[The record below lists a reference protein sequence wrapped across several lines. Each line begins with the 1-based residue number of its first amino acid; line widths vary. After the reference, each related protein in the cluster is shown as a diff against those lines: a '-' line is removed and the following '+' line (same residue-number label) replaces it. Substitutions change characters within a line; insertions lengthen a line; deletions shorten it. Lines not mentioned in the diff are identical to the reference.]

1 MLLFK
6 DQEQKLVKKAQKDP
20 EAFLALY
27 DFYFPKIFRFTAYRV
42 GSREDTEDIVA
53 DIFEKAFRHLD
64 KFKYQKN
71 ASFGSWLFRI
81 ARNTIIDSYKKKRVN
96 IDLESLPEIKSHE
109 ILASD
114 QIKRKELFRDLQK
127 LVSSLPPR
135 QAEIITLRFFGEQK
149 NKEIAAI
156 LQISE
161 KTVASN
167 LCRGLRKLHEKYKEL
182 Q

>member
-1 MLLFK
+1 MLLP
-6 DQEQKLVKKAQKDP
+6 EQKLVSRAKKDP
-20 EAFLALY
+20 GAFLNLY
-27 DFYFPKIFRFTAYRV
+27 NFYFPKIFRFTAYRV
-42 GSREDTEDIVA
+42 GSREETEDLVA
-53 DIFEKAFRHLD
+53 DIFEKALRNLN
-64 KFKYQKN
+64 KFQWQKGAN
-71 ASFGSWLFRI
+71 FGSWLFQI
-81 ARNTIIDSYKKKRVN
+81 ARNAIIDSYKKKRTV
-96 IDLESLPEIKSHE
+96 IDLNDLPEIKSHE

-114 QIKRKELFRDLQK
+114 QIKRQELFRDLQK
-127 LVSSLPPR
+127 LVSTLPPR
-135 QAEIITLRFFGEQK
+135 QAEIITLRFFGERK